1 MPRVMPNLK
10 QELVHGGGHWLLW
23 EKKDEVID
31 ILQRWLKELE
41 LSKTAAAL

>member
-1 MPRVMPNLK
+1 MPNLK
-10 QELVHGGGHWLLW
+10 QELVYGGGHWLLW